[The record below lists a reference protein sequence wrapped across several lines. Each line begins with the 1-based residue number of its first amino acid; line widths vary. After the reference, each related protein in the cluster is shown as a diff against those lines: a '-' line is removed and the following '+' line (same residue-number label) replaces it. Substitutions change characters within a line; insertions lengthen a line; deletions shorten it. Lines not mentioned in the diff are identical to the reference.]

1 MTPESWTKN
10 FRGFVMSKKRK
21 KHGYAERLKY
31 MHMLEKGLSINHI
44 HLHYG
49 IGKQLLSSLWIRYQ
63 SEGYS
68 GLIKKKNV
76 KADYA
81 FKLQILRDIEE
92 NHLTLVAAS
101 LKYDVSSSQIS
112 EWKRIARVHGYDA
125 LSIIR
130 PKGRPPKNDMG
141 RPRKKEPDEMT
152 ELELLQLR
160 VKGLEAENALL
171 KKVKALVE
179 EKKARARENGQKP
192 STN

>member
-1 MTPESWTKN
+1 MVIRYPLYRNGKTFSKEFLKADPNEIKQALKDSIFDMNPESWTKN

-92 NHLTLVAAS
+92 NHLTLVAMMCLLVKYPNGKES
-101 LKYDVSSSQIS
+101 LEFTAMMHCLSSGLKADHQRTIW
-112 EWKRIARVHGYDA
+112 EDHGKRNRT
-125 LSIIR
+125 
-130 PKGRPPKNDMG
+130 K
-141 RPRKKEPDEMT
+141 
-152 ELELLQLR
+152 
-160 VKGLEAENALL
+160 
-171 KKVKALVE
+171 
-179 EKKARARENGQKP
+179 
-192 STN
+192 